1 MTPRGRRLAGLA
13 ALLVATAADAAD
25 WTRVETVGTDAHS
38 YDRSKLAIR
47 GDEVT
52 YWRRVVFP
60 KPVRV
65 RVGLARSALYHERI
79 HCRDH
84 TLKALAWQLFADE
97 GSVLETSTTP
107 EAEIVAIAIVPE
119 TVGDRFQDVM
129 CRLVE
134 ARRRREADIAR
145 DEAQLATR
153 RKDLEQLKAE
163 IDRLEAAIDRMRFE
177 AALTAPAA
185 PPAAVATP
193 IPPAAAGTPG
203 AAAPAVAPVTAPA
216 ATAQPASPALT
227 APVAPTVPTV
237 PTVPTAPTAPSTEQT
252 PTEAR

>member
-1 MTPRGRRLAGLA
+1 MTPRGRGLAGLA
-13 ALLVATAADAAD
+13 MLLVATVADAAD

-38 YDRSKLAIR
+38 YDRSKVAIR

-52 YWRRVVFP
+52 YWRRVVFA

-65 RVGLARSALYHERI
+65 RVGMARSALYHERI

-97 GSVLETSTTP
+97 GSQLETSTTP
-107 EAEIVAIAIVPE
+107 EAEIAALAIVPE

-134 ARRRREADIAR
+134 ARRRREADITR
-145 DEAQLATR
+145 DEAQLAAR

-163 IDRLEAAIDRMRFE
+163 IERLEASIDRMRFE
-177 AALTAPAA
+177 SALSVPAASPAAAPTPPATAGTPAAAATPVAPVAAPAPVAPPASPAPVAPAA
-185 PPAAVATP
+185 PAA
-193 IPPAAAGTPG
+193 
-203 AAAPAVAPVTAPA
+203 
-216 ATAQPASPALT
+216 
-227 APVAPTVPTV
+227 
-237 PTVPTAPTAPSTEQT
+237 PTAPTAPAAPVTVPQADPA
-252 PTEAR
+252 PTDTR